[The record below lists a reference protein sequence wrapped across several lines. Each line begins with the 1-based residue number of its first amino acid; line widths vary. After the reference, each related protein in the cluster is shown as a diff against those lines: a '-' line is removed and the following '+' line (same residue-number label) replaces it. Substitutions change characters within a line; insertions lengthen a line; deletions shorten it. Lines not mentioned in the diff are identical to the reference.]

1 MMNATI
7 LYRKI
12 ASNLGHSI
20 TKEQVKEVF
29 DAYQG
34 VVKAALAQHDEVM
47 LPGLGKFVTKVRKER
62 MGLNPQTQE
71 PVLIQSKVQA
81 QFLMNPTIKRAG
93 Y

>member
-1 MMNATI
+1 MVNATI

-34 VVKAALAQHDEVM
+34 IVKAGLAWHDETM

-62 MGLNPQTQE
+62 MGQNPMTKE
-71 PVLIQSKVQA
+71 PIVIQSKVQA
-81 QFLMNPTIKRAG
+81 HFLMNPTIKKAG
-93 Y
+93 W

>member
-1 MMNATI
+1 MITATL

-12 ASNLGHSI
+12 ASNLGHTL

-34 VVKAALAQHDEVM
+34 IVKGALTEHDEVM
-47 LPGLGKFVTKVRKER
+47 LPGLGKFGTKVRKKR

-71 PVLIQSKVQA
+71 PVLIPTKVQA
-81 QFLMNPTIKRAG
+81 QFLMNPTIKRTG
-93 Y
+93 F

>member
-1 MMNATI
+1 MMNATL

-12 ASNLGHSI
+12 ASNLGHSV

-34 VVKAALAQHDEVM
+34 IIKGALAEHDEVM

-62 MGLNPQTQE
+62 PGHNPMTKE
-71 PVLIQSKVQA
+71 PIVIPEKVQA
-81 QFLMNPTIKRAG
+81 HFLMNPTIKKAG
-93 Y
+93 W